1 MQESREDSIESLS
14 YEIYARIAKDEFID
28 GKITVSELFMRT
40 AYERGQMDSMMDALK
55 FLYRRNHADNHVPEG
70 ILVLIAAGPYE
81 TVWTNGQAIAEELV
95 SHPEL
100 LVRERAIQCYERW
113 NSKKGLDVLRRLDCT
128 PEWLQQY
135 VDEIILDIER
145 TGTE

>member
-1 MQESREDSIESLS
+1 MQESREDSIVSLS
-14 YEIYARIAKDEFID
+14 YEINVLIGNDEYID
-28 GKITVSELFMRT
+28 GVLSVSELFMRA
-40 AYERGQMDSMMDALK
+40 AYERGQMDSTMDALMLL
-55 FLYRRNHADNHVPEG
+55 FRESRNDTHVLEG
-70 ILVLIAAGPYE
+70 ILVMIAAVPYE
-81 TVWTNGQAIAEELV
+81 AVWPNGQAIAEELV

-100 LVRERAIQCYERW
+100 LVRDRAIQCYERW